1 MDIILNDN
9 KLNLIELEDQPLN
22 LISAI
27 KFEKINKKLKPF
39 FSKIKWDKMFEDLK
53 VMGVIIIML
62 ENKKNIYNFEYIFII
77 LDKLIS
83 KEKKQDDKEKIQE
96 KNLNNELYKKD
107 IYIIIEKI
115 IKIYILFLDSIKNEK
130 NDNKIEFVQISSK
143 LIYLYFKFEIKNDF
157 LISIIDKIESELLND
172 IFISTLD
179 NYEISD
185 FNFKNLITVTIQK
198 EKFEKLYNV
207 ILKNNKFSTKFEN
220 VLKEFVINDDIE
232 QLLDKNNINYLLL
245 SNLYKL
251 NFLKS
256 NPQSPYTKETI
267 TKLRNISN
275 KIINIENISLKEME
289 LLLNDKERIIF
300 FPLLNVNEYLN
311 KNINK
316 IKDILKI
323 KESHEFLIL
332 NDFEKMNFSGQKK
345 LIDCIKIFFEKLENN
360 VISWNIRL
368 EKKLNKI
375 KYLLELFQNLEK
387 TLSQNYFFEKI
398 KESNMDYSLYE
409 QILIF
414 FGDNKGEKI
423 NSDIITLFK
432 SYLLLET
439 EYKEKTVVN
448 LVNSYYIFKMIEQ
461 NSDLD
466 INNDIKKEIN
476 NEIKY
481 LESMEI
487 NHKIILLIIQDNI
500 KEIFNCYLK
509 YKEKIKF
516 ENNKDNDK
524 NKKNEINI
532 NNNIFISFL
541 SALEIKEDTIY
552 NYKIDNIIKEI
563 KNKKFIKIISILCKN
578 SDALDFLFSITSK
591 DCRNIQE
598 LAGEVHGGNN
608 QNFLS
613 IEELLTIEKIVESFE
628 LIKNQIL
635 DKKNN
640 NKNEDEIIISN
651 LNEIDEEDLEKY
663 LNKYQQYKEFFSE
676 NLDKKKFTAEVI
688 QKILNKSEFLIL
700 NSNINNF
707 KAYYAN
713 EEKNNKENY
722 KEFNYDYLIY
732 LRDRALTRSKI
743 NDSLLEKEDEFIKNL
758 KEEEK
763 IIFENNKIFVEIVHQ
778 IKELIKILDKI
789 SQKGF
794 IFYFDNNEKKIIN
807 EIKNNNKIISIFKEI
822 ENTNYILLLKI
833 NIKIEKGNE
842 SYKTKFL
849 LNGEEYKNYSD
860 IFEAITKIYENI
872 EIIQKNAYLKKKY
885 INFIH
890 GKQFYSFFNYFLNK
904 NLNENLNYFLNYLT
918 TKENI
923 NINNFEYQTQ
933 ELNIKGDF
941 ILKFYQSFINQ
952 CDQFLD
958 ELLTTNNLSLEFI
971 YQKNKLKEEFKE
983 YGGIYLNS
991 STNLENEIIFYYKY
1005 FTNNTPIASTLLL
1018 CKNETTSEEIIS
1030 FLHRAILCKYKIYFC
1045 LARTDYLSE
1054 EKKNIV
1060 LETIIELVNRFKE
1073 ENKNYKINS
1082 CLVIINNSL
1091 DDQLC
1096 KTLFRLKYI
1105 KTLDI
1110 PQKEKDKIKIFE
1122 ENNNKIMVVCSDHSG
1137 TGKSTY
1143 IKNKTKENEYV
1154 YFPIGGIFTKE
1165 NTLKRL
1171 QILNKEKNIND
1182 QVKNLL
1188 MHIDLYDTEQKSLM
1202 NDFLYF
1208 VLFTKLYGQ
1217 DNNIFY
1223 LSKKIKIYLEIPNSF
1238 TNFFDKFPIL
1248 KLCPS
1253 KKLTLEPLEP
1263 LIVPEN
1269 ICSNIKIV
1277 SLYLKLLKEENT
1289 LPENTSKN
1297 FKADNKV
1304 DKNAIVFP
1312 FTPPDLILKD
1322 ENNYDYN
1329 KIVIKA
1335 EDENKYLTP
1344 ELCQKLIMDEIYKT
1358 IKKPTYYQITT
1369 FINVLANQLIQFNRN
1384 YFLSACTILDTGRFN
1399 NCSIRS
1405 LIINKF
1411 IELTRYF
1418 TKGAFTEL
1426 LNEQEA
1432 VQTLMNSKYNEKE
1445 KIKKAN
1451 NLLEGCK
1458 HESISFKNMDLALVL
1473 FHGGDNS
1480 NYFSIITN
1488 KNESDKTYIDLL
1500 NLKNFQSGNDIIKL
1514 IN

>member
-1 MDIILNDN
+1 MDALFPLKVESIDIPDNPEFAYYFILKKNIICFLFSSETKKEEIKIDYKNNIYYLGEILKDRKKLKIYYIEVYSYSEFEMEVSNKPLFIELNENLSKGKIFLFNQGLLDKNNKKLDKLNCFSIDEEFEIYYRIHSIKNNIDSLKSLINSVINMFKKRFEESNFSFFLTILMNDDLKIMEKEYKLDSFLSKIKNRGDLSKISEDKISKIVSGIKDENFRQKILFIYLILSQNIKEPFKFIYANKVKYESNIDCLDKYKNLFLNSVQLFPKITFLIHRTHSFDEIKIILKCSNSLTDFIYTVNEKKEEILEAKRENKDNILILNEFFDLENGFNQNFDEEFYFALSNLREFEIKKNQNILSLDYIKYCKSYDKKKGLEKSPVIKLSIFAYLLDTKFDNKFLFLSILDLKKNSFNNFEIIELIDIILNYN
-9 KLNLIELEDQPLN
+9 KLNLNELEDQFLN
-22 LISAI
+22 LILAI

-39 FSKIKWDKMFEDLK
+39 FSKIKWDKMFEDFR
-53 VMGVIIIML
+53 VAMGVITIML
-62 ENKKNIYNFEYIFII
+62 ENIKNIYNFEYIFII

-96 KNLNNELYKKD
+96 KNLNNELYKKN

-115 IKIYILFLDSIKNEK
+115 IKIYIHFLDSIKNEK

-289 LLLNDKERIIF
+289 LLLNDKDRIIF

-541 SALEIKEDTIY
+541 SALGIKEDTIY

-651 LNEIDEEDLEKY
+651 TLNEIDEEDLEKY

-923 NINNFEYQTQ
+923 NINNF
-933 ELNIKGDF
+933 NIK
-941 ILKFYQSFINQ
+941 
-952 CDQFLD
+952 
-958 ELLTTNNLSLEFI
+958 
-971 YQKNKLKEEFKE
+971 
-983 YGGIYLNS
+983 
-991 STNLENEIIFYYKY
+991 
-1005 FTNNTPIASTLLL
+1005 
-1018 CKNETTSEEIIS
+1018 
-1030 FLHRAILCKYKIYFC
+1030 HR
-1045 LARTDYLSE
+1045 
-1054 EKKNIV
+1054 N
-1060 LETIIELVNRFKE
+1060 
-1073 ENKNYKINS
+1073 
-1082 CLVIINNSL
+1082 
-1091 DDQLC
+1091 
-1096 KTLFRLKYI
+1096 
-1105 KTLDI
+1105 
-1110 PQKEKDKIKIFE
+1110 
-1122 ENNNKIMVVCSDHSG
+1122 
-1137 TGKSTY
+1137 
-1143 IKNKTKENEYV
+1143 
-1154 YFPIGGIFTKE
+1154 
-1165 NTLKRL
+1165 
-1171 QILNKEKNIND
+1171 
-1182 QVKNLL
+1182 
-1188 MHIDLYDTEQKSLM
+1188 
-1202 NDFLYF
+1202 
-1208 VLFTKLYGQ
+1208 
-1217 DNNIFY
+1217 
-1223 LSKKIKIYLEIPNSF
+1223 
-1238 TNFFDKFPIL
+1238 
-1248 KLCPS
+1248 
-1253 KKLTLEPLEP
+1253 
-1263 LIVPEN
+1263 
-1269 ICSNIKIV
+1269 
-1277 SLYLKLLKEENT
+1277 
-1289 LPENTSKN
+1289 
-1297 FKADNKV
+1297 
-1304 DKNAIVFP
+1304 
-1312 FTPPDLILKD
+1312 
-1322 ENNYDYN
+1322 
-1329 KIVIKA
+1329 
-1335 EDENKYLTP
+1335 
-1344 ELCQKLIMDEIYKT
+1344 
-1358 IKKPTYYQITT
+1358 
-1369 FINVLANQLIQFNRN
+1369 
-1384 YFLSACTILDTGRFN
+1384 
-1399 NCSIRS
+1399 
-1405 LIINKF
+1405 
-1411 IELTRYF
+1411 
-1418 TKGAFTEL
+1418 
-1426 LNEQEA
+1426 
-1432 VQTLMNSKYNEKE
+1432 
-1445 KIKKAN
+1445 
-1451 NLLEGCK
+1451 
-1458 HESISFKNMDLALVL
+1458 
-1473 FHGGDNS
+1473 
-1480 NYFSIITN
+1480 
-1488 KNESDKTYIDLL
+1488 
-1500 NLKNFQSGNDIIKL
+1500 
-1514 IN
+1514 